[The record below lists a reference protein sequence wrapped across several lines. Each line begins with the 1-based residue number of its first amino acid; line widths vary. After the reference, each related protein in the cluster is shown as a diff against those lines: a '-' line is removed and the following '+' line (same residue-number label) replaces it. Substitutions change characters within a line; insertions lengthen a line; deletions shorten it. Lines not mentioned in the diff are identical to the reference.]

1 MFHWHGINQE
11 MDKKRCDKIVEIL
24 ENLDSKYK
32 SKNIYDLKTKCSF
45 NDTFKGESKILENQP

>member
-11 MDKKRCDKIVEIL
+11 MDKKDDKIVEIL

-45 NDTFKGESKILENQP
+45 NDTFKGELKFWKISP